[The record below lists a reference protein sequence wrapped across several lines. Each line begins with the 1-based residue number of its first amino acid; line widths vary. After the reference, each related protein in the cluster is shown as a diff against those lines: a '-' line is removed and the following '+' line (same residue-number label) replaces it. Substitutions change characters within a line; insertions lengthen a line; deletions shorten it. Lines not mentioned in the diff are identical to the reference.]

1 MNTMNNLFF
10 GSLILYFVAMALQFA
25 TAVFKKE
32 KLGKAAWIVFL
43 AAFAAHTLYIIARGI
58 AAKRLP
64 LSNQFEFATAFAWG
78 VALMLLILRTK
89 MKAEWLSVIAL
100 PMTFFLL
107 SFAALQPRELT
118 DLMPALRS
126 GWFGFHIGSAV
137 ISYSSFVVAGC
148 IGLRYILLAR
158 KGREEDGFKL
168 KQMDWL
174 SYRLVALGVLMLT
187 VTILTGA
194 IWAEQAWSAF
204 WTWDPKEVWAL
215 ITWIIYVVYLHLR
228 LRSKK
233 QGLSMAWYVMIAVP
247 VVLFT
252 FAGVN
257 TLMSGMHSYG

>member
-1 MNTMNNLFF
+1 MNILFF
-10 GSLILYFVAMALQFA
+10 GSLVLYFVAMALQFA
-25 TAVFKKE
+25 TLAFKKE
-32 KLGKAAWIVFL
+32 KLGKAAWMVFL
-43 AAFAAHTLYIIARGI
+43 AAFAAHTLYIVVRGI

-64 LSNQFEFATAFAWG
+64 LSNQFEFATGFAWG
-78 VALMLLILRTK
+78 VGLMLLVLRTR
-89 MKAEWLSVIAL
+89 MKAEWLSVIAM
-100 PMTFFLL
+100 PMTFLLL
-107 SFAALQPRELT
+107 SFAALQPREIT

-137 ISYSSFVVAGC
+137 ISYSAFVVAGC
-148 IGLRYILLAR
+148 IGLRYILLDR
-158 KGREEDGFKL
+158 KGREEDSFKL

-187 VTILTGA
+187 VTILPGA

-228 LRSKK
+228 LRNRK
-233 QGLSMAWYVMIAVP
+233 QGLSMAWYVLIAVP

>member
-1 MNTMNNLFF
+1 MNVLCF
-10 GSLILYFVAMALQFA
+10 GSLAVFFVAMALQFA
-25 TAVFKKE
+25 TVAFKKD
-32 KLGKAAWIVFL
+32 KLGRASWIAFL
-43 AAFAAHTLYIIARGI
+43 AAFAALTLFIILRGVT
-58 AAKRLP
+58 AKRIP

-78 VALMLLILRTK
+78 VALMLLILRVR

-100 PMTFFLL
+100 PMIFFIL
-107 SFAALQPRELT
+107 SFAALQPREIT

-148 IGLRYILLAR
+148 VGLRYILLHK
-158 KGREEDGFKL
+158 KGREEDSFKL
-168 KQMDWL
+168 QQMDWL
-174 SYRLVALGVLMLT
+174 SYRMVALGVLMLT
-187 VTILTGA
+187 VTILSGA

-228 LRSKK
+228 LRNKK
-233 QGLSMAWYVMIAVP
+233 QGIAMAWYAVIAVP

-257 TLMSGMHSYG
+257 TLMSGLHTYG